1 MWDVVLY
8 NVFLLDTVGLSLTYL
23 WTLVVVDNQ
32 LLSFNALM
40 PFAGY
45 QAHENIHLLS
55 PKWPI
60 LCWVDIKLYPT
71 LPYVDDWADH
81 ACCQQRSLSAIQ
93 ISVCWNSGGGGVV
106 GSKLAIILRS
116 AFYVRWCYQ
125 IFHLSSDVHF
135 PSLQHAIFSCWCCC
149 RVAGKEIV
157 CMNSEQC
164 ARILWIVHKT
174 CIVGF
179 DTKASSNID

>member
-1 MWDVVLY
+1 MLWCRLQAIRLMKTSTFYPRNDLY
-8 NVFLLDTVGLSLTYL
+8 CVES
-23 WTLVVVDNQ
+23 TLNST
-32 LLSFNALM
+32 L
-40 PFAGY
+40 
-45 QAHENIHLLS
+45 
-55 PKWPI
+55 
-60 LCWVDIKLYPT
+60 LYPT

-93 ISVCWNSGGGGVV
+93 ISVCWNSEGGGVV